1 MALLGFESA
10 PKSRLNN
17 ILPRISCSGATAFRD
32 AVVKGNQLMLQLFAL
47 FCKKGAHDKFKFVHV
62 VLTDGEDNKSQISLQ
77 DFLKYQVHLKNE
89 LPEDILQTFYI
100 GVNVESNQTV
110 QQEMRAILQCSGKSA
125 QYFPIHSNGI
135 NEIFQ
140 KIQMQIGLR
149 VQQKGIVIESN
160 QKQIAFMQKQL
171 QPVLQMKV
179 NNYIVLFT
187 LDISGSMEGNW
198 GKVCNAVSGFLGNLG
213 SNDLVSGIVFNDK
226 VEVVTQSN
234 AEPQKSVQSQ
244 QCYNQNQYQVSNRRD
259 EECQIF

>member
-1 MALLGFESA
+1 MAMLGFEQA

-17 ILPRISCSGATAFRD
+17 LLPRISCTGATAFRD
-32 AVVKGNQLMLQLFAL
+32 AVMKGNQLMLQLFAL

-62 VLTDGEDNKSQISLQ
+62 VLTDGEDNKSQVSLQ
-77 DFLKYQVHLKNE
+77 DFLKYQAYLRQE
-89 LPEDILQTFYI
+89 LPEDTLQTFYI
-100 GVNVESNQTV
+100 GVNVENNQTV
-110 QQEMRAILQCSGKSA
+110 QREMQAILQCSGKSA
-125 QYFPIHSNGI
+125 SYYPIHSNGI
-135 NEIFQ
+135 NDIFQ

-149 VQQKGIVIESN
+149 VQQKGLVIESD
-160 QKQIAFMQKQL
+160 KRQIALMQKQF

-187 LDISGSMEGNW
+187 LDISGSMSGNW
-198 GKVCNAVSGFLGNLG
+198 GQVCNAVSGFLGNLG

-234 AEPQKSVQSQ
+234 AQPQKSVQSQ
-244 QCYNQNQYQVSNRRD
+244 QYQNQYQVSNTRD